1 MDANEDNLFKNEGYE
16 LMAAAFE
23 VYNELG
29 PGFLEEVYQEA
40 LERELAG
47 RKIAFTSKPRLH
59 IHYKG
64 QLMRKY
70 YDADLFVSNGI
81 VVELKAVRT
90 LLPEHEAQLLNELK
104 ASRLRVGYLIN
115 FGASPRLQ
123 WQRRVDSIQHQHRPT
138 ADEL

>member
-1 MDANEDNLFKNEGYE
+1 MDANEDNLFKAEGYE
-16 LMAAAFE
+16 LMAAAFD

-29 PGFLEEVYQEA
+29 PGFLEEVCQEA
-40 LERELAG
+40 LEFELTG
-47 RKIAFTSKPRLH
+47 RKVPLVSKPRLH

-64 QLMRKY
+64 QVMRKY
-70 YDADLFVSNGI
+70 YDADLLVSEGI

-104 ASRLRVGYLIN
+104 ATRLRVGYLIN

-123 WQRRVDSIQHQHRPT
+123 WERRVDSTQSKYQTNR
-138 ADEL
+138 

>member
-1 MDANEDNLFKNEGYE
+1 MDANEDNLFKAEGYE
-16 LMAAAFE
+16 LMAAAFD

-40 LERELAG
+40 LEFELTG
-47 RKIAFTSKPRLH
+47 RKVPLVSKPRLH

-64 QLMRKY
+64 QVMRKY
-70 YDADLFVSNGI
+70 YDADLVVSEGI

-104 ASRLRVGYLIN
+104 ATRLRVGYLIN

-123 WQRRVDSIQHQHRPT
+123 WERRVDSTQSKYQTNR
-138 ADEL
+138 